1 MKHRH
6 PQPNKIAKVEPAGLW
21 RRLAALVY
29 DWILLTAILFV
40 ATVALLV
47 FRGGEAFPAHH
58 PAYSAC
64 LIVTAMAF
72 FGWFWTH
79 GGQTLGMRAWKIR
92 AAGIAGQPLNWRQA
106 LIRSFVAM
114 LGAAVFG
121 LGFLWMLV
129 DSRRRCWQDIASDS
143 QVIFLGK
150 ADTKTGHDSKPSC
163 PA

>member
-6 PQPNKIAKVEPAGLW
+6 LVPNNISEVEPAGLR

-29 DWILLTAILFV
+29 DWILLTAILFL
-40 ATVALLV
+40 ATLASLA
-47 FRGGEAFPAHH
+47 FRGGEAFPAHD
-58 PAYSAC
+58 PFYSAC

-92 AAGIAGQPLNWRQA
+92 AIGVDAQPLNGKQA
-106 LIRSFVAM
+106 LIRSLVAI
-114 LGAAVFG
+114 LSAAVFG
-121 LGFLWMLV
+121 LGFLWMLF

-143 QVIFLGK
+143 QVVSVGREG
-150 ADTKTGHDSKPSC
+150 TKTGHDSKPSC

>member
-47 FRGGEAFPAHH
+47 FREA
-58 PAYSAC
+58 
-64 LIVTAMAF
+64 
-72 FGWFWTH
+72 
-79 GGQTLGMRAWKIR
+79 
-92 AAGIAGQPLNWRQA
+92 
-106 LIRSFVAM
+106 
-114 LGAAVFG
+114 
-121 LGFLWMLV
+121 
-129 DSRRRCWQDIASDS
+129 
-143 QVIFLGK
+143 
-150 ADTKTGHDSKPSC
+150 KPSRPITLPIP

>member
-1 MKHRH
+1 
-6 PQPNKIAKVEPAGLW
+6 
-21 RRLAALVY
+21 
-29 DWILLTAILFV
+29 
-40 ATVALLV
+40 
-47 FRGGEAFPAHH
+47 
-58 PAYSAC
+58 
-64 LIVTAMAF
+64 MAF

-92 AAGIAGQPLNWRQA
+92 AVGIAGQPLNWRQA